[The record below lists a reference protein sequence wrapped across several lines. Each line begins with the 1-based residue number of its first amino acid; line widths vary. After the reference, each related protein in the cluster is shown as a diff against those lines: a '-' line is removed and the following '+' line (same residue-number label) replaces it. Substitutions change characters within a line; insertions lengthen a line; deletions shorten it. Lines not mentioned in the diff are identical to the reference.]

1 MSKRNPPIF
10 AKQRGRLVPAGAFD
24 AERFDGFPDGTE
36 FDIVART
43 RRSGRQNAAYWL
55 ALHRIV
61 EATGRWPNAETL
73 HDALRRDLGY
83 IHVQR
88 DLDGEPYLAVDSTAF
103 DAMSAEA
110 FGVYFEA
117 AMQRLAEVTGIEP
130 LELLD
135 ERRAA

>member
-1 MSKRNPPIF
+1 MKRNPPIF

-24 AERFDGFPDGTE
+24 AERFDGFADGTE
-36 FDIVART
+36 FDLVART
-43 RRSGRQNAAYWL
+43 RRSNRQQNAYWM
-55 ALHRIV
+55 ALHHIV

-88 DLDGEPYLAVDSTAF
+88 DLAGEPYLAVDSTAF
-103 DAMSAEA
+103 DAMKPDEFSA
-110 FGVYFEA
+110 YFEQA
-117 AMQRLAEVTGIEP
+117 IARLADVTGIDP
-130 LELLD
+130 IAFLD